1 MESGLKPAPIG
12 VGPMPTGDPTVTTIA
27 ALIEPAVRDLGF
39 ELVQV
44 RFMKGSGS
52 TTLQVMAEPRDHAR
66 AMTVEDCAEL
76 SYAVSAT
83 LDVADPIASAYRLEV
98 TSPGIDRP
106 LVRAADYVRFAG
118 SPVRIELAEPLAG
131 RKRFRGRLVGCAGAE
146 VVIEVDGER
155 LHLPLAGIAKAK
167 LAVAESLVGS
177 RKPPPRRRRS

>member
-1 MESGLKPAPIG
+1 MKPAPIG
-12 VGPMPTGDPTVTTIA
+12 VGKMPTGEPTVTTIA
-27 ALIEPAVRDLGF
+27 ELIEPAVRDLGF

-52 TTLQVMAEPRDHAR
+52 TTLQVMAEPQDHTR
-66 AMTVEDCAEL
+66 PMTVEDCAEI

-106 LVRAADYVRFAG
+106 LVKAADYARFAG
-118 SPVRIELAEPLAG
+118 SPVRVELAEPLAG
-131 RKRFRGRLVGCAGAE
+131 RKRFRGRLVGCEGGE
-146 VVIEVDGER
+146 VVVEVDGER
-155 LHLPLAGIAKAK
+155 LVLPLAGIAKAR
-167 LAVAESLVGS
+167 LAVAESLVGG